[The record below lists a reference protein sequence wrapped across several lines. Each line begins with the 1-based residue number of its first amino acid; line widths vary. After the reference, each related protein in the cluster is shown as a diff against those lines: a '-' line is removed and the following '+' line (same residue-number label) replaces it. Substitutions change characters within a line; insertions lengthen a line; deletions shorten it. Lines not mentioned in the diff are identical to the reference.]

1 MDFRTVFSAAFLCGL
16 LLVSMMICGCTSSSE
31 TPAAG
36 TDSLPAVSAET
47 AAMAGTYTSV
57 EDQVSQIVLEADGR
71 ASIVKPAGTIAG
83 TFTMENGE
91 IKICVE
97 ESDGRSCLMA
107 PVEPDGSFVL
117 GQNTYKQ

>member
-1 MDFRTVFSAAFLCGL
+1 MNSRTVFSAAFLCGL
-16 LLVSMMICGCTSSSE
+16 LLVSIIICGCTSSSE

-71 ASIVKPAGTIAG
+71 ASIVKPTGTIAG

-91 IKICVE
+91 IRICVE
-97 ESDGRSCLMA
+97 ESDGRSCLRA